1 MSYRIILLAILGF
14 FAAAQSYAQKI
25 HAEPSD
31 FKQIFAR
38 PLIVELLEEDPKII
52 AHFEKIVKKHP
63 KAKEDYT
70 SFIALYNEN
79 IKMAVSKFWTAN
91 KEVEYRTTS
100 DIQTLVKKKNN
111 TYAVLYYSESAEQFV
126 DYATNKNVVVPS
138 LNFTRM
144 EHHNGKVDYSIFLPI
159 SFLTPHDDYIE
170 TDLIFGVQFIQRNI
184 EYMIE
189 KNIKMSASS
198 YAKTF
203 GVTCTLLQ
211 NKTLLLDNKLMSN
224 NASIEEIKNNYKY
237 KFTFTDA
244 KKINEAVENSDP
256 ESAYLV
262 SLPYE
267 KHTASPNA
275 ASSILCIRLVIDPK
289 DGNILS
295 NMGTAISESKTNIF
309 LTQDFATCDTCK

>member
-1 MSYRIILLAILGF
+1 MTNKIVLLACF
-14 FAAAQSYAQKI
+14 FICTFTYSKAQKI

-31 FKQIFAR
+31 FKQLFSR

-52 AHFEKIVKKHP
+52 AHFEKNAKKHP
-63 KAKEDYT
+63 NGLEDYK

-79 IKMAVSKFWTAN
+79 IKMAVGKFWTAN
-91 KEVEYRTTS
+91 KDIEYRTTS
-100 DIQTLVKKKNN
+100 DIHTLVKKKNT
-111 TYAVLYYSESAEQFV
+111 TYSVLYYSESAEQFV
-126 DYATNKNVVVPS
+126 DYATNKNIVVPM
-138 LNFTRM
+138 LNYTRM

-189 KNIKMSASS
+189 KNVKMSASA

-211 NKTLLLDNKLMSN
+211 NKTLFLDNKLMTN

-237 KFTFTDA
+237 KFTFAEA
-244 KKINEAVENSDP
+244 KKINEVVENADQ
-256 ESAYLV
+256 EAAYLV

-267 KHTASPNA
+267 KHTASPGS